1 MKRTMALMILLLS
14 VANLFAIQ
22 ISDRVTFVLDYSA
35 NKGEAEYFQSVTNN
49 FITNADWALGDV
61 KVVYPSAT
69 ALADSIRLANGKYQE
84 AVFVVL
90 THGVIRDSLSGI
102 VLADGILWEEDF
114 RQIINTS
121 NGTKIVLIG
130 ACYGGGM
137 IDGFM
142 SQTIAF
148 AFVSGNSRAH
158 SDYFIYL
165 GNNIA
170 TYRWWYSATWRDMF
184 DGFYFKDMYGQES
197 RGFLNDNG
205 DNTISPISL
214 LTNSIGE
221 DGCFSAT
228 INLITAKKNSTTV
241 LFLKSISPD
250 KFSLAQNYPNPFNPT
265 TTIRYELG
273 STTHVH
279 LTIFNSLGQ
288 EVERVVDEFQTPGSH
303 QVIWNAVDAPSGI
316 YYYHLVGEGISE
328 IRRMTLLK

>member
-22 ISDRVTFVLDYSA
+22 TSDRVTFVLDYSA

-170 TYRWWYSATWRDMF
+170 TYRWWYSATWRNMF

-205 DNTISPISL
+205 DKIISPIAL
-214 LTNSIGE
+214 LTNIIGE

-228 INLITAKKNSTTV
+228 INLTIKKYSSILFENS
-241 LFLKSISPD
+241 SPN
-250 KFSLAQNYPNPFNPT
+250 KFCLAQNYPNPFNPT
-265 TTIRYELG
+265 TTIQYELG
-273 STTHVH
+273 SATHVH
-279 LTIFNSLGQ
+279 LIIFNSLGQ
-288 EVERVVDEFQTPGSH
+288 EVEKLVDELQTSGPHRVV
-303 QVIWNAVDAPSGI
+303 WNARNFPGGI
-316 YYYHLVGEGISE
+316 YYCRLEKDGGF
-328 IRRMTLLK
+328 IRNIRMTLLK